1 MSSSLFA
8 CATDNINAIS
18 TQRTADH
25 VSLDTCSAAQQTAY
39 PASQQCSISAVTDI
53 ILHHALLCFAK
64 VKIWR

>member
-25 VSLDTCSAAQQTAY
+25 V
-39 PASQQCSISAVTDI
+39 ASTPVSQRNKQHIRPLSSVPYR
-53 ILHHALLCFAK
+53 L
-64 VKIWR
+64 